1 MKNLTI
7 YAGIFIIDLIDW
19 MVLATTDSNHPHEFK
34 AVGGMGLDGET
45 PRKIAVRE
53 AAEEARVQVS
63 ASTLVLV
70 EEIPG
75 RDNDHIRYFFLAD
88 KIDGA
93 LDKGATWDVLE
104 RNPMGHVVEKITS
117 RWVPIKEF
125 ADKLYWRQ
133 HPAFGAIL
141 AELAKRNPSLLQ
153 SKNFCQMMERFPEP
167 ENTGVDGAVVD

>member
-1 MKNLTI
+1 M
-7 YAGIFIIDLIDW
+7 
-19 MVLATTDSNHPHEFK
+19 
-34 AVGGMGLDGET
+34 
-45 PRKIAVRE
+45 
-53 AAEEARVQVS
+53 
-63 ASTLVLV
+63 

-104 RNPMGHVVEKITS
+104 KNPMGHVVEKITS

-125 ADKLYWRQ
+125 ADKLYFRQ
-133 HPAFGAIL
+133 RPAFGAVL

-153 SKNFCQMMERFPEP
+153 SKNFCKLMDQFPEP